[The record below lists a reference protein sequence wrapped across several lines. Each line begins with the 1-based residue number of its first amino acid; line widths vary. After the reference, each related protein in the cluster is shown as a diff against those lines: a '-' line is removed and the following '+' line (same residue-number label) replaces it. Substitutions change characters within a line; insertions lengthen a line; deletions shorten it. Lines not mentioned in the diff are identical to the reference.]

1 MRVRAIL
8 NRKSG
13 AAARKSGEELA
24 GEVADAFAAHRV
36 EADVRL
42 VGPDGLSAAFREAA
56 SAEGLDAVVAGG
68 GDGTLSCAAGHL
80 AGTGRPLGVLPLG
93 TLNHFARDAGIP
105 AALGEAVAAI
115 AGGRVRSVDVAEAN
129 GRVFVNNSAIG
140 LYPHMVRD
148 REAQRQRLG
157 RSKRFAMLSASL
169 RTLRHFRR
177 HRLTIDLG
185 GLRAPLRTPLLFVG
199 NNLYDTSL
207 LSLGRRAR
215 IDGGELCIYAPEV
228 RGRRH
233 FVGLGLRSLFGL
245 TRQRDFVSLTGIEE
259 ALVRSARPALHV
271 SMDGETVVMETP
283 IAYRIRPGAL
293 RLIVPE
299 SSTASGRNE
308 VGN

>member
-24 GEVADAFAAHRV
+24 VEVAQAFAAHRI

-42 VGPDGLSAAFREAA
+42 VGPDGLSEAFREAA
-56 SAEGLDAVVAGG
+56 TAEGLDAVVAGG

-80 AGTGRPLGVLPLG
+80 AGTGRALGILPLG

-105 AALGEAVAAI
+105 VPLGDAVAAI
-115 AGGRVRSVDVAEAN
+115 AGGRVRAVDVAEVN
-129 GRVFVNNSAIG
+129 GRVFINNSAIG
-140 LYPHMVRD
+140 LYPHMVRG

-199 NNLYDTSL
+199 NNLYETGL

-233 FVGLGLRSLFGL
+233 FIGLGLRSLFGL
-245 TRQRDFVSLTGIEE
+245 SKQRDFVSLTGIEE
-259 ALVRSARPALHV
+259 AAVRSALPALNV
-271 SMDGETVVMETP
+271 SLDGETIVLQTP
-283 IAYRIRPGAL
+283 LRYRIRPGAL
-293 RLIVPE
+293 RLLVP
-299 SSTASGRNE
+299 APAAACGGR
-308 VGN
+308 